1 LKGLATGAETRHKWT
16 QANASRRREF
26 EGLYLQSY
34 SLVYNFVRT
43 RMASDADTEDVVSE
57 AFLKAARA
65 FGSFDPKRARFS
77 TWVISIAK
85 NCMASYFRKQRPTVA
100 LEEAPLSAFGVSGEQ
115 DRVDDRELV
124 KQLLGCLDDTERE
137 LVAMKYRDGLRN
149 VDIARNLHMN
159 SSTVSTVLSRA
170 LSKMRATMER
180 G

>member
-1 LKGLATGAETRHKWT
+1 MKGLATGAETRHKWT
-16 QANASRRREF
+16 QANASRRWEF

-65 FGSFDPKRARFS
+65 FDPKRARFS

-85 NCMASYFRKQRPTVA
+85 NCMASYFRKQRPAVA
-100 LEEAPLSAFGVSGEQ
+100 LEEAPLSAFGVPGEQ

-137 LVAMKYRDGLRN
+137 LVALKYRDGLRN
-149 VDIARNLHMN
+149 VDIACELHMN

-170 LSKMRATMER
+170 LMKMRAQIER
-180 G
+180 GE